1 MYICYSRFK
10 YVTYLEVATYIYV
23 YCVNLYLAVDK
34 PSRPEVVLSNQ
45 SIQLTVND
53 ETLLINC
60 LPHDTNFSYMW
71 ERKYMKL
78 PSTAQGINSE
88 QLTITSLK
96 PKDSGEYRCIMSN
109 STGMIASD
117 YVIITIKGLWIDT
130 YVICYCKR
138 MICIDVILLKDLESL
153 LKPKLKLL

>member
-1 MYICYSRFK
+1 MH
-10 YVTYLEVATYIYV
+10 
-23 YCVNLYLAVDK
+23 CVNLYLAVDK

-109 STGMIASD
+109 STGMIASE
-117 YVIITIKGLWIDT
+117 YILITIKGLWIDNLLLQL
-130 YVICYCKR
+130 
-138 MICIDVILLKDLESL
+138 MIYIESL
-153 LKPKLKLL
+153 LKPNLINNVFTQKHSYLICMCLSQANCLLKDIR